1 MQVKKLLD
9 DWEART
15 PGRRQVMFRALQNVR
30 PSHLADPAIFD
41 FLSLAPGQAQPG
53 QDEGLPPSLR

>member
-1 MQVKKLLD
+1 
-9 DWEART
+9 
-15 PGRRQVMFRALQNVR
+15 MFRALQNVR

-41 FLSLAPGQAQPG
+41 FLNLAPGTAQPG